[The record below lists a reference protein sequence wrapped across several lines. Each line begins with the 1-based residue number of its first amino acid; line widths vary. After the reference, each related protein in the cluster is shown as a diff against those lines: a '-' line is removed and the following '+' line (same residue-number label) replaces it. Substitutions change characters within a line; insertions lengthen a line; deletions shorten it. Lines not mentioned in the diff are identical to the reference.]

1 MSSVKPFRASA
12 PGKIILFGEHAVV
25 YNQPAIALPFASL
38 SATAEAKPA
47 PTGAG
52 LSIEM
57 GATGQTLRPDQ
68 AQMAANP
75 LLAAAQLA
83 LQTWGLPTPD
93 LAIELASSIPMGG
106 GFGSGAA
113 ISAVF
118 LRALAGALGQP
129 LDNAQL
135 NAWVYE
141 TEKFYHGTP
150 SGIDNTVIVYNQP
163 VYFVRDQPLER
174 FDFAPITG
182 DLLWL
187 VASSGV
193 PGSTKETV
201 AAVRQLY
208 EADRETYGQII
219 TQIGAISRAARAH
232 LQAGGS
238 AAEVAANIGP
248 LMLNNQTLLAALTVS
263 SPRLEALV
271 TAAMKAGAAGAKLSG
286 GGRGGNVIA
295 LTLPAQAESVREAL
309 LAAGAT
315 TVWDLPFAAG

>member
-1 MSSVKPFRASA
+1 MSSLRSFKASA

-25 YNQPAIALPFASL
+25 YGQPAIALPFASL
-38 SATAEAKPA
+38 TATAEAKPA
-47 PTGAG
+47 PAGDG
-52 LSIEM
+52 LSIQV
-57 GATGQTLRPDQ
+57 GDTGQILRLDQ
-68 AQMAANP
+68 TTEVHP
-75 LLAAAQLA
+75 LKDAAQLA
-83 LQTWGLPTPD
+83 LQKWGVAAPD
-93 LAIELASSIPMGG
+93 LRIELTSSIPMGG

-163 VYFVRDQPLER
+163 VYFVRNQPLER
-174 FDFAPITG
+174 FDFAPISG

-201 AAVRQLY
+201 AAVRGLY

-219 TQIGAISRAARAH
+219 AQIGAITRAARAH

-238 AAEVAANIGP
+238 ADQVAANVGP

-271 TAAMKAGAAGAKLSG
+271 AAAINAGAAGAKLSG
-286 GGRGGNVIA
+286 GGRGGNIIA
-295 LTLPAQAESVREAL
+295 LTLAAQAENVSKAL

-315 TVWDLPFAAG
+315 AVWNLPFAAG